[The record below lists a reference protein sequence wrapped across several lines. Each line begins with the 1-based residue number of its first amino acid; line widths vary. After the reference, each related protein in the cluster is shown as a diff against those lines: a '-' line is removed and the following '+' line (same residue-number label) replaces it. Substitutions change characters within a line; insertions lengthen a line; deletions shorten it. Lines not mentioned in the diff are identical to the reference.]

1 MAAKAALYPAV
12 LRRPP
17 GTPKAATGPAA
28 LPARRTPN
36 GCVHSWLSPARFI
49 QGQFDDEDNG
59 PVGVICRIHPAIVS
73 VDQVPTDCQ
82 TQAAAGNRQAGAAGA
97 AIKGL
102 KHAMTIVCGNAGTAV
117 GNAYSGKAGALTD
130 IHANGL
136 ARRGKLDG
144 VGNQVIKRGGQ
155 HVGIGANGQW

>member
-82 TQAAAGNRQAGAAGA
+82 TQAAAGNRQAGAAGGA
-97 AIKGL
+97 RKRL
-102 KHAMTIVCGNAGTAV
+102 KKEGAGGCGNAGGAV
-117 GNAYSGKAGALTD
+117 GSL
-130 IHANGL
+130 
-136 ARRGKLDG
+136 
-144 VGNQVIKRGGQ
+144 
-155 HVGIGANGQW
+155 

>member
-1 MAAKAALYPAV
+1 MAAKAALHPAA

-17 GTPKAATGPAA
+17 GAAKATTEPAA

-59 PVGVICRIHPAIVS
+59 PVGVICRIHPAIVG

-102 KHAMTIVCGNAGTAV
+102 KQAVAVAYGNAGAAV
-117 GNAYSGKAGALTD
+117 GNAYSGKVGPLTD
-130 IHANGL
+130 INTDGL
-136 ARRGKLDG
+136 ARRGEPT
-144 VGNQVIKRGGQ
+144 
-155 HVGIGANGQW
+155 

>member
-1 MAAKAALYPAV
+1 MAAKAALHPAA

-17 GTPKAATGPAA
+17 GAAKATTEPAA

-59 PVGVICRIHPAIVS
+59 PVGVICRIHPAIVG

-97 AIKGL
+97 PIKGL
-102 KHAMTIVCGNAGTAV
+102 KQGVEGAYGKDGGRV
-117 GNAYSGKAGALTD
+117 GSGYSGQAGALTE
-130 IHANGL
+130 IHADCL
-136 ARRGKLDG
+136 APPNTL
-144 VGNQVIKRGGQ
+144 
-155 HVGIGANGQW
+155 